1 MQPGTKR
8 RILVLVATPIALYFA
23 WHLGL
28 VDAMSDV
35 SRWRAFVEQHR
46 VLGAVLFVVVHALAA
61 AAGIPSV
68 VFLVPSTLIFP
79 RVEAFVLGMGGA
91 MLGSMLGFE
100 LARGGF
106 RSWVEPRVPKR
117 LRRWDDAIAENEY
130 RAVTVIRLTFFL
142 LPPVAW
148 ALGLTKVRRLPYF
161 VGTFLGTLPGVLF
174 FTFVG
179 GSFFDWLASQ
189 PLWVWVAFG
198 VVVAAY
204 FTYKKLRPNDEDA

>member
-1 MQPGTKR
+1 MSETDCAALQGMR
-8 RILVLVATPIALYFA
+8 RIAHVRIP
-23 WHLGL
+23 
-28 VDAMSDV
+28 
-35 SRWRAFVEQHR
+35 
-46 VLGAVLFVVVHALAA
+46 AVHD
-61 AAGIPSV
+61 GS
-68 VFLVPSTLIFP
+68 
-79 RVEAFVLGMGGA
+79 GMRHCGT
-91 MLGSMLGFE
+91 LGFE

-117 LRRWDDAIAENEY
+117 LRKWDAAIAENEY
-130 RAVTVIRLTFFL
+130 KAVTIIRLTFFL

-189 PLWVWVAFG
+189 PLWVWLAFFAF
-198 VVVAAY
+198 VAAY
-204 FTYKKLRPNDEDA
+204 FAYKKLRPSEDED